1 MNNITSLLIRAFMI
15 LLFSLLLNLQVEQAL
30 GAVFPAASFPS
41 LITGFRIF
49 DLSLVLVS
57 LMSFFYYFNNRLHAA
72 KIHNYLAFAGVI
84 YLITKAVLNVVMLL
98 GLVAS
103 VLIVGMNW
111 IISLFRSTSTPAAI
125 AAVSPIF
132 AAFALGLAS
141 FVFLSLL
148 YGMLGGKYRYKM
160 HRHDLYFED
169 LPADFEGFKLIQI
182 SDVHSGSLDSFEGVK
197 KGIELI
203 NAEQA
208 DVILFTG
215 DLVNNVAAEMKPWM
229 ELFASLQAKLGKY
242 SILGNH
248 DYGDYVRWESPEL
261 KRQNLMDLA
270 KVHHEIGFR
279 LLLNESLPLQQ
290 KQSEIQLVGVENWG
304 KPPFPKYGDLNAAVS
319 HLPSDGFKI
328 LMSHDPSHW
337 EGEVLGHEH
346 TFHLTLS
353 GHTHGAQMGFEFLG
367 LKWSPSKYV
376 YKQWAGLYSK
386 DNQHLYV
393 NRGFGFL
400 GYPGRI
406 GIWPE
411 ITVLTLRRKVS

>member
-1 MNNITSLLIRAFMI
+1 M
-15 LLFSLLLNLQVEQAL
+15 EQAL

-57 LMSFFYYFNNRLHAA
+57 LMSFVYYFNNRLHAA

-111 IISLFRSTSTPAAI
+111 IISLFGATTTPLAL

-215 DLVNNVAAEMKPWM
+215 DLVNNVATEMKLWM

-248 DYGDYVRWESPEL
+248 DYGDYVRWESPDL
-261 KRQNLMDLA
+261 KRQNL
-270 KVHHEIGFR
+270 
-279 LLLNESLPLQQ
+279 
-290 KQSEIQLVGVENWG
+290 
-304 KPPFPKYGDLNAAVS
+304 
-319 HLPSDGFKI
+319 DG
-328 LMSHDPSHW
+328 
-337 EGEVLGHEH
+337 
-346 TFHLTLS
+346 LS
-353 GHTHGAQMGFEFLG
+353 KGA
-367 LKWSPSKYV
+367 S
-376 YKQWAGLYSK
+376 
-386 DNQHLYV
+386 
-393 NRGFGFL
+393 
-400 GYPGRI
+400 
-406 GIWPE
+406 
-411 ITVLTLRRKVS
+411 